1 MDRVSVIIPTHNR
14 AGLIRETLD
23 SVLAQTWG
31 DYEIVV
37 VDDGS
42 EDDTAGVLA
51 ELGGR
56 VIYRRIEHA
65 GAGAARNVGLE
76 MARGEF
82 VAFLDSDDVWD
93 ARFMEKMLAAL
104 RQASWAGLAYCDYA
118 TFDDRGVIQAACLAP
133 NEKIRG
139 SLFPK
144 LIERDFLCTG
154 SLLIRRTCLEQ
165 AGRFD
170 PGLAVAHDWDM
181 WLRLAW
187 RNDAEYL
194 DEPLLRI
201 RFHPGNLS
209 RNAQQVHTDN
219 LRILAKLRRDLQA
232 KRFHPAIRTT
242 ALRSHRALFSHYRRT
257 RRPLSALK
265 QLGLMAVVRFL

>member
-1 MDRVSVIIPTHNR
+1 MDRVSVIIPTYNR
-14 AGLIRETLD
+14 AGLISETLD

-51 ELGGR
+51 EFGGR

-76 MARGEF
+76 MAHGEF

-93 ARFMEKMLAAL
+93 ARFMEKMLATL
-104 RQASWAGLAYCDYA
+104 CQASWAGLAYCDYA

-139 SLFPK
+139 K
-144 LIERDFLCTG
+144 I
-154 SLLIRRTCLEQ
+154 
-165 AGRFD
+165 GR
-170 PGLAVAHDWDM
+170 AH
-181 WLRLAW
+181 
-187 RNDAEYL
+187 
-194 DEPLLRI
+194 
-201 RFHPGNLS
+201 
-209 RNAQQVHTDN
+209 V
-219 LRILAKLRRDLQA
+219 
-232 KRFHPAIRTT
+232 
-242 ALRSHRALFSHYRRT
+242 
-257 RRPLSALK
+257 
-265 QLGLMAVVRFL
+265 